1 MLKEVIK
8 MKTFSKEIEFS
19 TNQAKEVVDLSDEV
33 MKAVRSSDIENGI
46 MVAQLPHAT
55 SMLVL
60 NESESGVKQDLLDKL
75 DDFAPSQDGYRHD
88 RIDNNADAHIKA
100 ALVGSSRVLPII
112 DGKLRKGTWQS
123 FLVIEQDG
131 PRSRRTLVIFMM
143 GE

>member
-1 MLKEVIK
+1 
-8 MKTFSKEIEFS
+8 MKSFSKEIEFS
-19 TNQAKEVVDLSDEV
+19 TSKTKEVIDLTDEV
-33 MKAVRSSDIENGI
+33 KKAVRSSDIENGI

-75 DDFAPSQDGYRHD
+75 DDFAPPQDGYRHD

-100 ALVGSSRVLPII
+100 ALVGSSRVLPIM
-112 DGKLRKGTWQS
+112 DGKMIRGTWQS

-131 PRSRRTLVIFMM
+131 PRSRRTLVIFIM